1 MVEML
6 SVEVPEPPLMETG
19 LKTPV
24 APEGKP
30 LTLNVTLPVKP
41 PEGKSVVV

>member
-1 MVEML
+1 ML
-6 SVEVPEPPLMETG
+6 SVEAPEPPLMEAG
-19 LKTPV
+19 LKVPV

-30 LTLNVTLPVKP
+30 LTLKVTFPVKP